1 MPLSKR
7 FRALK
12 LWFVIR
18 NYGIKGLQAHIRKGV
33 RLAQKFESLILSDDR
48 FEIPAKRHLGM
59 VVFRLKGEE
68 NDSTEKLLKKLNGSG
83 KMHAVPAN
91 LKGKYVIRFTVTSPR
106 TTLQDIAR
114 DWNLIQGFANEI
126 LGGDPQ
132 ITTNK
137 PTRVPLKGIF
147 SSYYYFF
154 PSYYFF
160 Y

>member
-132 ITTNK
+132 ITNK
-137 PTRVPLKGIF
+137 PTRVPLKGTFFQLISIF
-147 SSYYYFF
+147 SSSTYF
-154 PSYYFF
+154 
-160 Y
+160 